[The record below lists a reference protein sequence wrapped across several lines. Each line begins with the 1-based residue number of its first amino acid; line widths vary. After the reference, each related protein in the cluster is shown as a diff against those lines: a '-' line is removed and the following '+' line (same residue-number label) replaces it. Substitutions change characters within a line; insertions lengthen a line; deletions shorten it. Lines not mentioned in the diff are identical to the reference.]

1 MIKFSIISVILQIV
15 CLIFFLFFLLSDRS
29 QYDDIVEN
37 YPMTQEGD
45 KELTNHVFEVILQ
58 YVIGIVV
65 FVVGY
70 CLVKKETKALT
81 EQDLSMTK
89 HKR

>member
-65 FVVGY
+65 FVVSY